1 MLLEFSFHIL
11 IRFWTQKEQITLLVI
26 YKNNYDEKK
35 LGTLWN

>member
-11 IRFWTQKEQITLLVI
+11 IRFWTQNEQITLLVI